1 MSTLLLTALLVILG
15 AAGLTWLF
23 KSPGRPLP
31 QQPLGRQML
40 RALLD
45 ALLYQGAAIDQGP
58 QASLSIRV
66 RDDPR
71 VLVLRKYRDAS
82 GAVGVRAELPS
93 AAWAEPYYDSF
104 RRELESSAIAYADG
118 GRVAP
123 GQVAVAVDVGHDLDR
138 LEVVVRLLFERV
150 FGVHLATQCVGYFN
164 EHMLPLA
171 VPHLTGI
178 RRPAS

>member
-1 MSTLLLTALLVILG
+1 MLLVTALLVLLG

-23 KSPGRPLP
+23 LPPGRPVP
-31 QQPLGRQML
+31 QQPLNRQML

-45 ALLYQGAAIDQGP
+45 ALLYQGAAIEKGP
-58 QASLSIRV
+58 QASLSIWV

-71 VLVLRKYRDAS
+71 VLVLRKYRDSS
-82 GAVGVRAELPS
+82 GAVGIRAELPS
-93 AAWAEPYYDSF
+93 EAWAEPYCDSF

-118 GRVAP
+118 GNMAP
-123 GQVAVAVDVGHDLDR
+123 ARAALVVDVGHDLDR
-138 LEVVVRLLFERV
+138 LEVVIGLLFERV
-150 FGVHLATQCVGYFN
+150 FGVHVATQCVGYFN
-164 EHMLPLA
+164 EHMLPIA